1 MPNRRA
7 YPTPNPHR
15 VECSAARGVA
25 DFEVRALRFELD
37 AGKLKYMSENAANPE
52 LMKRAIAIALEN
64 VRNGGG
70 PFGTVIALAGRIV
83 AEGVNRVTATNDPT
97 AHAEIVAIRAAC
109 AKLSAFQLDGCDLYT
124 TCEPCPMCLGA
135 IYWAR
140 PARVFYASSAGD
152 AAAAGFDDKFI
163 YDELYLP
170 FAAREISMTQL
181 MREESLLIFTAWKKS
196 ENKTEY

>member
-1 MPNRRA
+1 LRF
-7 YPTPNPHR
+7 
-15 VECSAARGVA
+15 ARG
-25 DFEVRALRFELD
+25 
-37 AGKLKYMSENAANPE
+37 AGKLKCMSEDAANPE
-52 LMKRAIAIALEN
+52 LMKRAIAIAMEN

-70 PFGTVIALAGRIV
+70 PFGTVIARDASIV

-109 AKLSAFQLDGCDLYT
+109 MRLAAFQLDGCDLYT

-170 FAAREISMTQL
+170 FAAREIPMTQL

>member
-1 MPNRRA
+1 MSDSDKRNQT
-7 YPTPNPHR
+7 TPHAT
-15 VECSAARGVA
+15 VASAT
-25 DFEVRALRFELD
+25 E
-37 AGKLKYMSENAANPE
+37 SAANPE
-52 LMKRAIAIALEN
+52 FMKRAIAIALEN

-70 PFGTVIALAGRIV
+70 PFGAVIARDGRILV
-83 AEGVNRVTATNDPT
+83 EGVNRVTATNDPT
-97 AHAEIVAIRAAC
+97 AHAEIVAIRMAC
-109 AKLSAFQLDGCDLYT
+109 AALSAFQLDGCDLYT

-170 FAAREISMTQL
+170 FAAREIPMTQL
-181 MREESLLIFTAWKKS
+181 MREESLKIFTAWKKH
-196 ENKTEY
+196 ETKTEY